1 MRYAILIL
9 VLAFALPA
17 DAERRYFVQTSD
29 SKIVGLTDD
38 DGAELLP
45 GTTAVLESTIRAATP
60 PGADGDII
68 ILGKWDGVNY
78 TAPSGDGILQP
89 LDLTTDVGMLKEAAY
104 LAHDQLIAWREALEA
119 VSLYYPA
126 EDVAV
131 GHDYLTFGHRGVRGV
146 MLSTFWSVAERVKF
160 AEEMATGAADVTT
173 PAEFFELIEQAREDS
188 DDGEGILAPTQRC
201 VWVNP
206 TGAERFNL
214 AQVIGSTEGVEANM
228 VAEVD
233 DYTIYANGAWIDGIT
248 E

>member
-9 VLAFALPA
+9 ILAFALPV

-78 TAPSGDGILQP
+78 TAPSGDGIVVP

-131 GHDYLTFGHRGVRGV
+131 GHDFLTFGHQGRSRRYAVHPLERCGAGEVRRGNGDGSSGRDHAGGV
-146 MLSTFWSVAERVKF
+146 FRVDR
-160 AEEMATGAADVTT
+160 AGAGGRT
-173 PAEFFELIEQAREDS
+173 
-188 DDGEGILAPTQRC
+188 DG
-201 VWVNP
+201 
-206 TGAERFNL
+206 
-214 AQVIGSTEGVEANM
+214 
-228 VAEVD
+228 
-233 DYTIYANGAWIDGIT
+233 TI
-248 E
+248 